1 MVDRSR
7 ILQDQ
12 GIQNN
17 QQIMAII
24 LEMNEQEASK
34 DGNVFDKLQAAK
46 NDAMTLLRKNDSY
59 MDVRCKWLRSFV
71 QKYNFGFFIVFRW
84 RIKRET

>member
-1 MVDRSR
+1 MIDRLKN
-7 ILQDQ
+7 LQDH

-24 LEMNEQEASK
+24 LEMNEEEAGK

-59 MDVRCKWLRSFV
+59 MDVSCK
-71 QKYNFGFFIVFRW
+71 GFTLNNSKLNIIFFHDF
-84 RIKRET
+84 

>member
-1 MVDRSR
+1 MIERLK
-7 ILQDQ
+7 ILQDYD
-12 GIQNN
+12 IQNN

-24 LEMNEQEASK
+24 LEMNEKEASK

-59 MDVRCKWLRSFV
+59 MDVRCKGLR
-71 QKYNFGFFIVFRW
+71 
-84 RIKRET
+84 

>member
-1 MVDRSR
+1 MIDRLR
-7 ILQDQ
+7 ILQDYD
-12 GIQNN
+12 IQNN

-24 LEMNEQEASK
+24 LEMNEEEASK

-59 MDVRCKWLRSFV
+59 MDVRCKSVR
-71 QKYNFGFFIVFRW
+71 
-84 RIKRET
+84 